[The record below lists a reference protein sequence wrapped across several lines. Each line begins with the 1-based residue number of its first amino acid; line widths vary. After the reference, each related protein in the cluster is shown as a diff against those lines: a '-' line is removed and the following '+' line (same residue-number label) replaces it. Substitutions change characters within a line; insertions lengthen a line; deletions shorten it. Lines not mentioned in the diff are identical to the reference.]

1 VQKHALIEKA
11 RAHVAALLKAT
22 KPDWVK
28 YHNFEH
34 AKAVARA
41 SKTIGT
47 ACNLSAEALEVV
59 MLAAWFHDAGYVEAI
74 EGHEEKSVEIA
85 AAFLR
90 DQGYPPKRVAKV
102 AGCIRATKM
111 PQNPGNLM
119 EQVLCDADIS
129 HLARKDFL
137 EISELIR
144 LEIEHRM
151 GRKLSEAEWLTMNT
165 LFVAGH
171 QFHTDY
177 ARSKYAPQHAV
188 NLAALKERLN
198 RAKSRLTPFPRAE
211 GGMKR
216 GLPKRGP
223 RMSSSER

>member
-1 VQKHALIEKA
+1 MQKHALIEKA
-11 RAHVAALLKAT
+11 RAHVEALLKAT

-90 DQGYPPKRVAKV
+90 DQGYPPKRIAKV

-111 PQNPGNLM
+111 PQNPGSLM

-137 EISELIR
+137 EVSELIR

-165 LFVAGH
+165 AFRGRPSVSHRLRPIQVRPAACGESCRVERTAESSKEPANAFPQGRRRNEKGPPEERPP
-171 QFHTDY
+171 Y
-177 ARSKYAPQHAV
+177 A
-188 NLAALKERLN
+188 
-198 RAKSRLTPFPRAE
+198 FF
-211 GGMKR
+211 
-216 GLPKRGP
+216 
-223 RMSSSER
+223 